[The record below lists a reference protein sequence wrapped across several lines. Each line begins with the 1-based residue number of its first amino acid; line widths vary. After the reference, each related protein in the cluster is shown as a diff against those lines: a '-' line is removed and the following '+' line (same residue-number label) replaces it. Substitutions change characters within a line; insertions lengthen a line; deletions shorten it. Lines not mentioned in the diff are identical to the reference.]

1 MTQQPEAPAASQP
14 APQAARYR
22 RVEAGDP
29 APWFRQRS
37 TSNPNY
43 NFDTVGGRYVVL
55 CFFASAGD
63 AAGQDALKILEEHRG
78 LFNDADVAFFG
89 VSLDPG
95 DETRVK
101 EQLPGIR
108 FIWDFDASVSR
119 LYGVAPVEAD
129 SQKIAVRRVW
139 FVIDPM
145 LRVRAVI
152 PFRPDGADRLEVV
165 ERLKSLPPRER
176 FVGFPIQAPIL
187 VLPNVFEP
195 EFCQQLISL
204 YETHGGAESGF
215 MREVDGKTVMTHDF
229 GHKRRSDYVI
239 TDEKIVEA
247 TRMRIR
253 RRIVPEIQKAH
264 QAVMTRMERYIVA
277 CYDSTNGGHFRPHR
291 DNTTKGTA
299 HRRFAVSINLNA
311 EFEGGEVSFPEY
323 GPQSFKPP
331 PGGAV
336 VFSCSILHAVSP
348 MTAGRRFAF
357 LPFLYD
363 EEAAKVREENN
374 KFLGDGVG
382 AYRTNV

>member
-1 MTQQPEAPAASQP
+1 MTAQPEAEAAPA
-14 APQAARYR
+14 APQAQRYR
-22 RVEAGDP
+22 RVEPGDP

-37 TSNPNY
+37 SSNPTY

-63 AAGQDALKILEEHRG
+63 AAGQEALKILDEHRA

-101 EQLPGIR
+101 GQLPGIR
-108 FIWDFDASVSR
+108 YIWDFDASVSR
-119 LYGVAPVEAD
+119 LYGVAPVETD
-129 SQKIAVRRVW
+129 SQKIAVRRLW
-139 FVIDPM
+139 LVIDPM

-152 PFRPDGADRLEVV
+152 PFRPDGTDRHQVV
-165 ERLKSLPPRER
+165 ELLEALPPRER

-195 EFCQQLISL
+195 EFCRQLISL

-215 MREVDGKTVMTHDF
+215 MREIDGKTVMTHDF
-229 GHKRRSDYVI
+229 AHKRRSDYVI

-247 TRMRIR
+247 TRSRIR

-277 CYDSTNGGHFRPHR
+277 CYDSTNGGHFRAHR

-336 VFSCSILHAVSP
+336 VFSCSLLHAVSP

-363 EEAAKVREENN
+363 DEAAKLREENN
-374 KFLGDGVG
+374 RFLGDGVG
-382 AYRTNV
+382 AYRTTV

>member
-1 MTQQPEAPAASQP
+1 MTAQPEAEAVV
-14 APQAARYR
+14 PQAPRYR
-22 RVEAGDP
+22 RIEAGDP

-63 AAGQDALKILEEHRG
+63 AAGQEALKILEEHRA
-78 LFNDADVAFFG
+78 LFNDADIAFFG
-89 VSLDPG
+89 VSVDPG

-119 LYGVAPVEAD
+119 LYGVAPVEPG

-152 PFRPDGADRLEVV
+152 PFRPDGADRHQVV
-165 ERLKSLPPRER
+165 DLLKALPPRER

-239 TDEKIVEA
+239 ADEKIVEA

-277 CYDSTNGGHFRPHR
+277 CYDSTNGGHFRAHR

-299 HRRFAVSINLNA
+299 HRRFAVSINLNGD
-311 EFEGGEVSFPEY
+311 FEGGEVSFPEY

-374 KFLGDGVG
+374 KVLGEGVG